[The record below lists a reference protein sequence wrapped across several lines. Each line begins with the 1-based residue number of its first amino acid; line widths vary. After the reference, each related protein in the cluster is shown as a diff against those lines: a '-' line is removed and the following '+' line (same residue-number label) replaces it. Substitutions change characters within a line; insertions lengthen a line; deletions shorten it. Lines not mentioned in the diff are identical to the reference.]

1 MMRDRLLMKV
11 AVCAGLA
18 LGASH
23 FSINAGAQ
31 TGKKVRLGDVAPI
44 AAAWPQFVAVDKGL
58 LRRAGVEPEVTYV
71 GNVANT
77 VQQLA
82 AGSFEFAQST
92 FDTAVRAIESGA
104 DAVMVGATVIKYPYS
119 IMSAAD
125 VRKAADLKGKRV
137 ILPFPKDFLT
147 VLWNRWLRDQGMNP
161 ADVEQIYDGATPN
174 RFAALSAN
182 RVQAAALGG
191 PFDFRA
197 ADQGFYKLLDLGAFG
212 KEFGF
217 LVVLSRP
224 RWLQESPD
232 TARAYLRALAEA
244 TDWLYDPANR
254 DEAVD
259 ILARNTKQDRQIA
272 ARTYDY
278 FINEAQVFSRK
289 LQIPEV
295 IVQNTVRTLIEI
307 GDLKPG
313 GVRKKLTDVGYLPR

>member
-1 MMRDRLLMKV
+1 MRNRLLRK
-11 AVCAGLA
+11 AAICAGLA
-18 LGASH
+18 LAAVQFGSNADAQGA
-23 FSINAGAQ
+23 
-31 TGKKVRLGDVAPI
+31 KKVRIGDVAPI

-58 LRRAGVEPEVTYV
+58 LRRAGIEPEVTYV

-82 AGSFEFAQST
+82 AGSFEMALST

-104 DAVMVGATVIKYPYS
+104 DAVIVAATAIKYPYS
-119 IMSAAD
+119 IMSAAS
-125 VRKAADLKGKRV
+125 VKTAADMKGKRIV
-137 ILPFPKDFLT
+137 LPFPKDFLT
-147 VLWNRWLRDQGMNP
+147 ILWNRWLREQGVNP

-182 RVQAAALGG
+182 RAQAAALGG

-217 LVVLSRP
+217 LVILARP

-232 TARAYLRALAEA
+232 TARAYLRALSEA
-244 TDWLYDPANR
+244 TDFLYDPANR
-254 DEAVD
+254 EEAID

-272 ARTYDY
+272 TRTYDY
-278 FINEAQVFSRK
+278 FIKEAQVFSRK
-289 LQIPEV
+289 LQVPEV
-295 IVQNTVRTLIEI
+295 IVENTVKTLIEI

-313 GVRKKLTDVGYLPR
+313 PRRKLTDVGYLPR

>member
-1 MMRDRLLMKV
+1 MRIRLLEKV
-11 AVCAGLA
+11 VVYAGLA
-18 LGASH
+18 LAAFQFGTGAY
-23 FSINAGAQ
+23 AQGAN
-31 TGKKVRLGDVAPI
+31 KVRIGDVSPI
-44 AAAWPQFVAVDKGL
+44 AAAWPQFVAVDKGM

-104 DAVMVGATVIKYPYS
+104 DAVIVGATVIKYPYS
-119 IMSAAD
+119 IMSAAN
-125 VRKAADLKGKRV
+125 VRTAADMKGKRIV
-137 ILPFPKDFLT
+137 LPFPKDFLT
-147 VLWNRWLRDQGMNP
+147 ILWNRWLREQGMNP

-182 RVQAAALGG
+182 RAQAAALGG

-224 RWLQESPD
+224 KWLRENPD
-232 TARAYLRALAEA
+232 TARAYLRALSEA
-244 TDWLYDPANR
+244 TDFLYDPANR
-254 DEAVD
+254 EEAID

-278 FINEAQVFSRK
+278 FIKEAQVFSRK
-289 LQIPEV
+289 LQVPDT

-307 GDLKPG
+307 GDLKAG
-313 GVRKKLTDVGYLPR
+313 DARKKLTDIGYLPR

>member
-1 MMRDRLLMKV
+1 MRNRLLRK
-11 AVCAGLA
+11 AAICAGLA
-18 LGASH
+18 LAALQFGPNADAQGAR
-23 FSINAGAQ
+23 
-31 TGKKVRLGDVAPI
+31 KVRIGDVAPI

-58 LRRAGVEPEVTYV
+58 LRRAGIEPEVTYV

-104 DAVMVGATVIKYPYS
+104 DAAIVAATAIKYPYS
-119 IMSAAD
+119 IMSAAS
-125 VRKAADLKGKRV
+125 VKTAADMKGKRIV
-137 ILPFPKDFLT
+137 LPFPKDFLT
-147 VLWNRWLRDQGMNP
+147 ILWNRWLREQGVNP

-182 RVQAAALGG
+182 RAQAAALGG

-197 ADQGFYKLLDLGAFG
+197 ADQGYYKLLDLGAFG

-217 LVVLSRP
+217 LVILSRP

-232 TARAYLRALAEA
+232 TARAYLKALSEA
-244 TDWLYDPANR
+244 TDFLYDPANR
-254 DEAVD
+254 EEAID

-278 FINEAQVFSRK
+278 FIKEAQVFSRK
-289 LQIPEV
+289 LQVPEV
-295 IVQNTVRTLIEI
+295 IVQNTVKTLIEI

-313 GVRKKLTDVGYLPR
+313 PRRKLTDVGYLPR